1 MKKVRPSI
9 GDLAKK
15 LSVSKTA
22 VSIILNGEAQASRF
36 SDKLI
41 KRVRSA
47 AEKSG
52 YHPNLFAQGL
62 RTGKINIVGL
72 MVEDISNPFYA
83 SIAKRIEEKV
93 YQNGYKIAYCSTE
106 NDKQRGKEFLS
117 MFTTMGMDGC
127 IIAPTRGMEKEI
139 KEMVDSGMHVVL
151 FDRKFGNKATDSVM
165 VDNRGGMYEAV
176 KHLIDRG
183 FTNIG
188 LVALALDKPEKEDRV
203 IGYNEAIA
211 DHGLTPYVFP
221 LPFREHY
228 LSYVE
233 EIEAFLRKNRQLDA
247 VVFGTNYLG
256 ISGLQAISRLDLRIP
271 EDIAVVSF
279 DDHDLFR
286 VYKPNITVVAQPI
299 EEIAQAA
306 IDTLLGRMQN
316 SEQSPVKNITLP
328 TLLIARNSS

>member
-47 AEKSG
+47 AAKSG
-52 YHPNLFAQGL
+52 YHPNVFAQGL
-62 RTGKINIVGL
+62 RTGKINIIGL

-117 MFTTMGMDGC
+117 MFTTMGVDGC

-139 KEMVDSGMHVVL
+139 KEMVESGMNVVL
-151 FDRKFGNKATDSVM
+151 FDRKFGNKVTDSVM

-183 FTNIG
+183 FANIG
-188 LVALALDKPEKEDRV
+188 LVALALDKPEKEERV
-203 IGYNEAIA
+203 IGYSEAIA
-211 DHGLTPYVFP
+211 DHGLTPCVFP
-221 LPFREHY
+221 LPFKDNY
-228 LSYVE
+228 MDYVA
-233 EIEAFLRKNRQLDA
+233 EIESFLDRNRQLDA

-256 ISGLQAISRLDLRIP
+256 ISGLQAISRLDLKIP
-271 EDIAVVSF
+271 EDLAVVSF

-286 VYKPNITVVAQPI
+286 IYKPNITVVAQPI
-299 EEIAQAA
+299 EDIAQTA
-306 IDTLLGRMQN
+306 IDTLLARMQ
-316 SEQSPVKNITLP
+316 QTDKAPVKNITLP
-328 TLLIARNSS
+328 TLLIARKSS

>member
-52 YHPNLFAQGL
+52 YHPNQFAQGL
-62 RTGKINIVGL
+62 RTGKINIIGL

-117 MFTTMGMDGC
+117 MFTTMGVDGC

-139 KEMVDSGMHVVL
+139 KEMVDSGMNVVL
-151 FDRKFGNKATDSVM
+151 FDRKFGNKVTDSVM

-188 LVALALDKPEKEDRV
+188 LVALALDKPEKEERV

-211 DHGLTPYVFP
+211 DHGLTPCVFP
-221 LPFREHY
+221 LPFKENY
-228 LSYVE
+228 MDYVV
-233 EIEAFLRKNRQLDA
+233 EIESFLDKNRQLDA
-247 VVFGTNYLG
+247 LVFGTNYLG
-256 ISGLQAISRLDLRIP
+256 ISGLQAISRLNLTIPDDL
-271 EDIAVVSF
+271 AVVSF

-286 VYKPNITVVAQPI
+286 IYKPNITVVAQPI
-299 EEIAQAA
+299 EDIAQTA
-306 IDTLLGRMQN
+306 IDTLLARMQ
-316 SEQSPVKNITLP
+316 QTDKAPVKAITLP
-328 TLLIARNSS
+328 TRLIARKSS

>member
-117 MFTTMGMDGC
+117 MFTTMGDDGC
-127 IIAPTRGMEKEI
+127 IIAPTRGMEKE
-139 KEMVDSGMHVVL
+139 
-151 FDRKFGNKATDSVM
+151 
-165 VDNRGGMYEAV
+165 
-176 KHLIDRG
+176 
-183 FTNIG
+183 
-188 LVALALDKPEKEDRV
+188 
-203 IGYNEAIA
+203 
-211 DHGLTPYVFP
+211 
-221 LPFREHY
+221 
-228 LSYVE
+228 
-233 EIEAFLRKNRQLDA
+233 
-247 VVFGTNYLG
+247 
-256 ISGLQAISRLDLRIP
+256 
-271 EDIAVVSF
+271 
-279 DDHDLFR
+279 
-286 VYKPNITVVAQPI
+286 
-299 EEIAQAA
+299 
-306 IDTLLGRMQN
+306 
-316 SEQSPVKNITLP
+316 
-328 TLLIARNSS
+328 

>member
-139 KEMVDSGMHVVL
+139 KEMVDSGMNVVL
-151 FDRKFGNKATDSVM
+151 FDRKFGNKAADSVM

-211 DHGLTPYVFP
+211 DHGLTSYVFP

-233 EIEAFLRKNRQLDA
+233 EIEAFLDKNRQLDA

-256 ISGLQAISRLDLRIP
+256 ISGLQAISRLELKIP

-286 VYKPNITVVAQPI
+286 VYKPSITVVAQPI

-306 IDTLLGRMQN
+306 IDTLLWRMQN
-316 SEQSPVKNITLP
+316 SEQPPIRNITLP